1 MTNIVQIFISD
12 DEAQPLPPYFQMAVN
27 SVKSGIPHSKHHI
40 YSHQELREWIEKEY
54 GSTVRL
60 AFDKLI
66 PYAFKAD
73 LARYLLLYKLGGW
86 YFDISV
92 RVINGSAAADYVDF
106 ITFAEQPL
114 YSKTSYACNNA
125 IIYAKANSPILE
137 ETINEVLKNIATENY
152 GRSVL
157 YPTGPACLGKFVAK
171 YFEALYVY
179 AGTFTDLTPAYPNKN
194 RGFLL
199 DDGTLFALHKNGNVG
214 GDLTAFGAKGTN
226 NYGLLYAERSIYN
239 PNIQLNMPLTL

>member
-54 GSTVRL
+54 GAAIRL

-137 ETINEVLKNIATENY
+137 DTINEVLKNIATENY
-152 GRSVL
+152 GRNVL

-171 YFEALYVY
+171 YFDALYVY
-179 AGTFTDLTPAYPNKN
+179 AGSFTDLTPAYPNKN

-226 NYGLLYAERSIYN
+226 NYGLLYAERAIYD
-239 PNIQLNMPLTL
+239 PNIQLNEPLTL